1 MCRGSSFQVAVFRK
15 FSCLLVYGALATGAI
30 PITLTSQQPDAA
42 AGRVTR
48 AARPTPRAKAAAI
61 DTLAIVAGPG
71 IRGNVGAQS
80 IRATGAGSDDIRTL
94 AIVSPRGK
102 KLAYSI
108 SADVGYDHPR
118 VLLDDDLVGAK
129 GTITVAGNQS
139 LAMTADRTIDMGS
152 PSWRLYGLLR
162 RQLTATDPLS
172 AHVDVECETER
183 LLKSFPDS
191 GKKLIDAAEQRAI
204 DPARDAKALRRVDD
218 ALVGH
223 VFEGCAKDR
232 KSYRK
237 KP

>member
-1 MCRGSSFQVAVFRK
+1 MRAAPR
-15 FSCLLVYGALATGAI
+15 ALAPKRPATLD
-30 PITLTSQQPDAA
+30 TLT
-42 AGRVTR
+42 
-48 AARPTPRAKAAAI
+48 
-61 DTLAIVAGPG
+61 IVAGPG
-71 IRGNVGAQS
+71 IRGKIGGQS

-94 AIVSPRGK
+94 AIVSPRGR

-108 SADVGYDHPR
+108 AADVGYDNPR
-118 VLLDDDLVGAK
+118 VLLDDDLVGVK

-139 LAMTADRTIDMGS
+139 LAMTADRTISIGS
-152 PSWRLYGLLR
+152 PLWRLYGLLR

-191 GKKLIDAAEQRAI
+191 GKMLIDAAEQRAI

-218 ALVGH
+218 ALIGH
-223 VFEGCAKDR
+223 VFGGCAGDR
-232 KSYRK
+232 KTYQK